1 MVLLDEPTS
10 GLDHVARR
18 AVWDI
23 IERQKKVRQE
33 REREGERER
42 GREGERERGREG
54 EGVRLALSTYGIII
68 SVFFLFVSSFFFF

>member
-33 REREGERER
+33 REGERER
-42 GREGERERGREG
+42 GREGGRERVLGWH
-54 EGVRLALSTYGIII
+54 LALMGS
-68 SVFFLFVSSFFFF
+68 